1 MRNSV
6 NVVWD
11 KNMKFIAEVEGH
23 NIILDAGSSVGGN
36 NEGPSPKSLMMVAL
50 AGCTGMD
57 VISIL
62 KKMKVD
68 VSFFNVKVEGE
79 MKEEHPKKF
88 ERMKIIYEVKG
99 TDIEY
104 EKVKKAVDLSVE
116 KYCGVNANYRD
127 SMEMEYEI
135 VIL

>member
-1 MRNSV
+1 MKNSV
-6 NVVWD
+6 NVVWY
-11 KNMKFIAEVEGH
+11 KNMKFIAEVDGH

-62 KKMKVD
+62 NKMKVD
-68 VSFFNVKVEGE
+68 VSSFNVKVEGE

-88 ERMKIIYEVKG
+88 ERMKILYEIKG

-104 EKVKKAVDLSVE
+104 EKVKKAVDLSIE